1 MSEYKA
7 PVADMRFVMREIAGL
22 EKIGALP
29 GYQDASEDVIDAAL
43 DEAAKFAGGVL
54 APLNKIG
61 DKQGAKL
68 ENGVVRTPDGFA
80 GAYKQLTEGGWTAL
94 PFDPEFGGQGMPW
107 LLATAVTEMWQSANM
122 GFGLVLLLNQ
132 GAVDAIHAHGSAEQ
146 KATFLPNMISGAWTG
161 TMNLTEPQAG
171 SDLGVLRSRAVKEG
185 DHYKISGQKIFIT
198 YGEHDFAE
206 NIVHLVLARTPDA
219 PAGVKG
225 ISLFIV
231 PKFLVNKDGSLGA
244 RNDLRCVSLE
254 HKLGIHASPT
264 AVMSY
269 GDNGGATGYLV
280 GQEGRGL
287 EYMFTMMNNARLAVG
302 VQGLSIAERAYQQA
316 VAYAKGRVQG
326 KTDHAPQEGPAAI
339 IKHADVRR
347 MLLTMKA
354 HIEAMRAMA
363 YTTAAAIDQAS
374 KHPDKAVQTES
385 QALVDLMIPVVK
397 GWCTDLGVELSSL
410 GVQVHGGMGFIEE
423 TGAAQHF
430 RDSRILPIY
439 EGTNGIQARDLVSRK
454 VARNGGAAVQ
464 SMLDAMRAF
473 DAELAKS
480 PGDDMAAI
488 RQSVK
493 DGADAWAKATDWVVK
508 NFGSDI
514 ASVLSGATL
523 YLRLTGYV
531 VGNYLLARGALAANR
546 RLAERDGDPS
556 FLEAKIITARFFA
569 ETLLPQG
576 TALIPAMLAS
586 GRTTMA
592 MADEQ
597 F

>member
-1 MSEYKA
+1 MSDYKA
-7 PVADMRFVMREIAGL
+7 PVEDMRFVMREVAGL
-22 EKIGALP
+22 ANIGALP
-29 GYQDASEDVIDAAL
+29 GYEDASEDVIDAAL
-43 DEAAKFAGGVL
+43 EEAAKFAGGVL
-54 APLNKIG
+54 APLNSIG

-80 GAYKQLTEGGWTAL
+80 DAYRQLTEGGWTAL

-132 GAVDAIHAHGSAEQ
+132 GAVDAIHAHGTAGQ
-146 KATFLPNMISGAWTG
+146 KSTFLPNMISGAWTG

-171 SDLGVLRSRAVKEG
+171 SDLAALRSRAVKDG
-185 DHYKISGQKIFIT
+185 DHYRISGQKIFIT

-231 PKFLVNKDGSLGA
+231 PKFLVNDDGSLGA

-269 GDNGGATGYLV
+269 GDDGGAIGYLV

-316 VAYAKGRVQG
+316 VAYARGRVQG
-326 KTDHAPQEGPAAI
+326 RTDHAPQAGPAAI
-339 IKHADVRR
+339 IQHADVRR
-347 MLLTMKA
+347 MLLTMKSS
-354 HIEAMRAMA
+354 IEAMRAMA
-363 YTTAAAIDQAS
+363 YTTAAAIDQAG
-374 KHPDKAVQTES
+374 KHPDPAVRADS
-385 QALVDLMIPVVK
+385 QALVDLLIPVVK

-473 DAELAKS
+473 DAELAKA
-480 PGDDMAAI
+480 PGDDLAAI
-488 RQSVK
+488 RKAVK
-493 DGADAWAKATDWVVK
+493 DGADAWAAATDWVVK

-514 ASVLSGATL
+514 GGVLSGATL

-556 FLEAKIITARFFA
+556 FLEAKIIAARFFA
-569 ETLLPQG
+569 ETQLPQG
-576 TALIPAMLAS
+576 AALLPAMLAS

>member
-22 EKIGALP
+22 EQIGALP

-43 DEAAKFAGGVL
+43 EEAAKFAGGVL
-54 APLNKIG
+54 APLNKVG

-80 GAYKQLTEGGWTAL
+80 NAYRQLTEGGWTAL

-132 GAVDAIHAHGSAEQ
+132 GAVDAIHAHGTAEQ
-146 KATFLPNMISGAWTG
+146 KATYLPNMISGAWTG

-171 SDLGVLRSRAVKEG
+171 SDLAALRSRAVKDG

-219 PAGVKG
+219 PVGVKG

-269 GDNGGATGYLV
+269 GDNGGAVGYLV

-326 KTDHAPQEGPAAI
+326 KTDHAPQEGAAAI

-354 HIEAMRAMA
+354 HIEAMRAIS

-374 KHPDKAVQTES
+374 KHADPAVRADS

-493 DGADAWAKATDWVVK
+493 DGANAWAKATDWVVK

-514 ASVLSGATL
+514 ASVLSGAAL

-531 VGNYLLARGALAANR
+531 VGNYFLARGALAANR

-576 TALIPAMLAS
+576 TALIPAMLSS